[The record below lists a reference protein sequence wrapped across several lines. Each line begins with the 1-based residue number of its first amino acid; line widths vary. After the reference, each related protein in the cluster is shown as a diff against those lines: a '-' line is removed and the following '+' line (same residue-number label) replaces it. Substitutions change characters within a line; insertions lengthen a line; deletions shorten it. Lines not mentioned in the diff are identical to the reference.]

1 MTGAIPWVQKEQ
13 WQGSS
18 AVYVPS
24 SLEKKTAILGYLFV
38 WLLILLP
45 KKEVSP
51 YVYIHVLRALG
62 RRWLFIVNIM
72 ASLVLM
78 WIPLIRILPNLVF
91 IVLWFLWLRSV
102 YTAWNQN
109 SIKKEEGEDSTDP
122 LHFFAGIGGWILGV
136 LEIELKSKEMK

>member
-1 MTGAIPWVQKEQ
+1 MAGAISGVQKEQ
-13 WQGSS
+13 WQASN

-24 SLEKKTAILGYLFV
+24 SLEKKTAILAYLLV

-45 KKEVSP
+45 KKELSP

-62 RRWLFIVNIM
+62 RRWVFIVNMIV
-72 ASLVLM
+72 SLVLM

-91 IVLWFLWLRSV
+91 IVLWLLWLRSV

-109 SIKKEEGEDSTDP
+109 SIKKEEGEDGADP

-136 LEIELKSKEMK
+136 LEIELKSKEIE